1 MPSHI
6 LLVSLVYWNILLY
19 WLYLHQFLVFLF
31 SFYLM
36 PSKVSQLSVRLALQ
50 NYGILYSLYCFWSS
64 GLMVLEIHSLLESY
78 QITCI
83 NSDILIWYTYWFWT
97 LFQHTYK
104 IAVQKTIIVLSH
116 NQSIIDCITSM
127 LVPKLWKK
135 PESRY
140 VFFLPPIFWCSCG
153 GNHPQ

>member
-1 MPSHI
+1 MPSRI
-6 LLVSLVYWNILLY
+6 LLVLLVYWNLLLY
-19 WLYLHQFLVFLF
+19 WLYLHQFLAFLF

-36 PSKVSQLSVRLALQ
+36 STKVSQLSGRLALQ
-50 NYGILYSLYCFWSS
+50 NYGTLYSLYCFWSS
-64 GLMVLEIHSLLESY
+64 ALMVLEIHSLLESY

-83 NSDILIWYTYWFWT
+83 NSDLLIWYTYWFWT

-127 LVPKLWKK
+127 LVPKLWKD
-135 PESRY
+135 PESRS
-140 VFFLPPIFWCSCG
+140 VFFLPLVFWCSCG
-153 GNHPQ
+153 GNHPR

>member
-1 MPSHI
+1 M
-6 LLVSLVYWNILLY
+6 LLIFWNLLLY
-19 WLYLHQFLVFLF
+19 WLYLHQFLAFLF

-36 PSKVSQLSVRLALQ
+36 PTKASQLSGRLALQ
-50 NYGILYSLYCFWSS
+50 NYGILFSLYSFWSS
-64 GLMVLEIHSLLESY
+64 ALMVLEIHSLLESY

-83 NSDILIWYTYWFWT
+83 NSDLLIWYTYWFWT

-127 LVPKLWKK
+127 LVPKLWKD
-135 PESRY
+135 PESRS
-140 VFFLPPIFWCSCG
+140 VFFLPSIFWCSCG

>member
-1 MPSHI
+1 MLSHI
-6 LLVSLVYWNILLY
+6 FPVLFVYWNLLLCS
-19 WLYLHQFLVFLF
+19 LYLHQFLVFLF

-36 PSKVSQLSVRLALQ
+36 PTKVSQLSGRLALQ
-50 NYGILYSLYCFWSS
+50 NYGILYSLSCFWFS

-83 NSDILIWYTYWFWT
+83 NSDLLIWYTYWFWT

-127 LVPKLWKK
+127 LVPKLWN
-135 PESRY
+135 PDPC
-140 VFFLPPIFWCSCG
+140 FFS
-153 GNHPQ
+153 PQFSDVAAAVIIHNKI

>member
-1 MPSHI
+1 MPSRI
-6 LLVSLVYWNILLY
+6 LLVLFVFWNLLLY
-19 WLYLHQFLVFLF
+19 WLYLHQFLAFLF

-36 PSKVSQLSVRLALQ
+36 PTKVSQLSSRLALQ
-50 NYGILYSLYCFWSS
+50 NYGILHSLYSFWSS
-64 GLMVLEIHSLLESY
+64 ALMVLEIHSLLESY

-83 NSDILIWYTYWFWT
+83 NSDLLIWYTYWFWT

-127 LVPKLWKK
+127 LVPKLWKD
-135 PESRY
+135 PESRS